1 MTGNPLTLMT
11 IELDIQIATDFEGIP
26 SAEQFELW
34 AGLALKDHTG
44 AELTL
49 RLVDREESSQ
59 LNGQYRGKDGPTNV
73 LSFPAELPPGIDL
86 PLLGD
91 IVICAPLVAEE
102 ARLQGKPPESH
113 WAHLVVH
120 GVLHLLGHDHQTGEE
135 AVKMES
141 LEVEL
146 LNSIGI
152 ANPYL

>member
-1 MTGNPLTLMT
+1 MT
-11 IELDIQIATDFEGIP
+11 IELDIQVATDFEAIP
-26 SAEQFELW
+26 TAEQFELW
-34 AGLALKDHTG
+34 AGLALKDHAG

-102 ARLQGKPPESH
+102 ARQQGKPTGAH

-120 GVLHLLGHDHQTGEE
+120 GVLHLLGHDHQTAEE
-135 AVKMES
+135 AGQMES
-141 LEVEL
+141 LEADL
-146 LNSIGI
+146 LAAIGM
-152 ANPYL
+152 ANPYR

>member
-1 MTGNPLTLMT
+1 MT
-11 IELDIQIATDFEGIP
+11 IELDIQVATDFEAIP
-26 SAEQFELW
+26 TAEQFELW
-34 AGLALKDHTG
+34 AGLSLKDHAD

-49 RLVDREESSQ
+49 RLVDREESSK

-102 ARLQGKPPESH
+102 AGQQGKPPGAH

-120 GVLHLLGHDHQTGEE
+120 GVLHLLGHDHQTAEE
-135 AVKMES
+135 AGKMES
-141 LEVEL
+141 LEADL
-146 LNSIGI
+146 LASIGV